1 MSSNP
6 ASLPCRQGHAF
17 EARLYAESPERGFLP
32 APGTLRRW
40 RTPPDAA
47 TFCWD
52 ADTRIDSGV
61 QEGDEV
67 RSHGRGHALTQG
79 VLM

>member
-1 MSSNP
+1 ME
-6 ASLPCRQGHAF
+6 RQGHAF

-47 TFCWD
+47 AFCWD

-67 RSHGRGHALTQG
+67 RKLGWEG
-79 VLM
+79 MP